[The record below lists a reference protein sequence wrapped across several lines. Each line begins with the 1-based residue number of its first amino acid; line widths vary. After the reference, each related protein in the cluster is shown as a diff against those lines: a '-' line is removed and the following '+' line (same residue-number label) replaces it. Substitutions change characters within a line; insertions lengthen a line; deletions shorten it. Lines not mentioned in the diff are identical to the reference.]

1 MDKVFSLSQGYI
13 REIYSILEFVT
24 YGKLF
29 DL

>member
-1 MDKVFSLSQGYI
+1 MDKVFSLSQGYK
-13 REIYSILEFVT
+13 RETYSILEFVA